1 MRDYLMK
8 DGPHYFSL
16 TVAILVAVAVVL
28 AFLDSLRGFLVVFL
42 AAAFVSLILLMIV
55 GVGVAFNR
63 VKMKG
68 DSVECAKE
76 VGILLGVLTASLGIL
91 FATGQFYSLR
101 MTLDMPSAYSSTV
114 SYRFGDYGSL
124 KLDDLS
130 EELPPLKGNKA
141 VTIHANFGAYADGM
155 MKTVALVTDF
165 PREKLFRYS
174 DQYIPSQ
181 YQASSYSD
189 VGYLVIVRNRAERS
203 DSVEYT
209 SGAIPYAWCI
219 DVGIYDGES
228 MVASTTIEGNYR
240 PTTSLKSGP
249 VIGPA
254 PEEEVRE
261 WVANELERLIDG

>member
-1 MRDYLMK
+1 
-8 DGPHYFSL
+8 
-16 TVAILVAVAVVL
+16 
-28 AFLDSLRGFLVVFL
+28 
-42 AAAFVSLILLMIV
+42 
-55 GVGVAFNR
+55 
-63 VKMKG
+63 
-68 DSVECAKE
+68 
-76 VGILLGVLTASLGIL
+76 
-91 FATGQFYSLR
+91 

-155 MKTVALVTDF
+155 MKMVALVTDF

-203 DSVEYT
+203 NSAEYT

-240 PTTSLKSGP
+240 PATSLKSGP